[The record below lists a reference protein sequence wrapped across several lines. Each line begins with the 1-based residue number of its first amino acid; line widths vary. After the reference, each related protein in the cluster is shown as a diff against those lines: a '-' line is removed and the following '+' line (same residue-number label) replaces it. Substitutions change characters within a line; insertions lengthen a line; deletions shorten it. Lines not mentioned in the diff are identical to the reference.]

1 MRKFYYKER
10 ARQTSLIEKGFF
22 TDKGNG
28 YFRKKQYPYILRNG
42 LNNIYEPIRK
52 ETLKY
57 FVDNGISWWSGYK
70 PTGHVLSSQIACINH
85 LLPLRHDRQA
95 VLALINGVRNQFID
109 VLPLGCDTDESYI
122 ALEAVSK
129 VDHLNEDKP
138 TRGTNCTSVD
148 ALVLAVDKNNERW
161 LIPIEWKY
169 TESYSDAPSS
179 DKSLGDKGI
188 VRMDRYRD
196 LIEASDQLKTPA
208 KFEGSIY
215 FFEPFYQ
222 LMRQTLWAEQMI
234 KHKDSEVIQADHF
247 MHIHVIPSADT
258 DLLQKEYRL
267 TKKNMEE
274 TWRSCIKD
282 QSKYVIVDPKVF
294 MQQIKDSY
302 SDLYNY
308 LLPRYYNID

>member
-169 TESYSDAPSS
+169 TESYSDAPSN

-188 VRMDRYRD
+188 VRIDRYRD
-196 LIEASDQLKTPA
+196 LIKTSAQLKTPA
-208 KFEGSIY
+208 KMKGSIY